1 MHPVTLGALG
11 VLLVNDLMFKALW
24 PGAWVPGK
32 LSDLAWMMF
41 APPVLAFVLS
51 FATTGQRL
59 KAQRAVFA
67 ATYAGLPLLYVAFN
81 TFEPVHD
88 AMVLLVLGLGWR
100 GRTSFAPG
108 PDGLDRHPRCDGRR
122 HLGMAQAVLG
132 CAEPTHPPRAP
143 GGNGCRSGKRG
154 QYLR

>member
-1 MHPVTLGALG
+1 M
-11 VLLVNDLMFKALW
+11 
-24 PGAWVPGK
+24 PGK

-51 FATTGQRL
+51 FATTGRA
-59 KAQRAVFA
+59 KAQRAACVA

-88 AMVLLVLGLGWR
+88 AILLVLGLFGGDGPR
-100 GRTSFAPG
+100 SPLD

-143 GGNGCRSGKRG
+143 GGNGCRSGKRD